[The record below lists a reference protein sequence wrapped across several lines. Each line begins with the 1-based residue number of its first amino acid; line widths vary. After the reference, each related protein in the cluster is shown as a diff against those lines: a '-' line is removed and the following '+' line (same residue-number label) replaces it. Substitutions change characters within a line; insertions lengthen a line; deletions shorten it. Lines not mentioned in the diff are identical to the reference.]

1 MPLGRNVMTADALIV
16 RCPRCGT
23 KNRVPGE
30 RWGEPAVCGKCK
42 APMDLSTLYPD
53 RPLRISDGMFRR
65 EVLGFPGPVL
75 LEFYSPQ

>member
-1 MPLGRNVMTADALIV
+1 MSFDTVIV
-16 RCPRCGT
+16 KCPRCGT